1 MKLVIAQQVLVDA
14 IIKKINT
21 CTNDI
26 SNEDLQKLK
35 NTLLTYDFLKLPTFK
50 TFKKIDLN
58 CDIRLKNKIYSI
70 LKTIEK
76 NLLDYGFVKE
86 EDYYTAKIV
95 QIANYDLDS
104 IDIVK
109 KYFKK
114 YNPKSCLLKKFPNLE
129 KIIADKK
136 RKKIF
141 SNLIKFYESESKKF
155 RFFVINDEFISNFYP
170 LSDLVRTLQHQY
182 DNGFNLEALYVEG
195 FIKVNKTDDTFEII
209 NHDESLKKLEI
220 IIDALYIIFGNK
232 LLDDYYY
239 CPVCKDIISKFDIKR
254 RRHDGIYICDVC
266 KTEKVDKK
274 TINFDDVKSKY
285 IAVKKFTENM
295 LKNLA
300 ASM

>member
-14 IIKKINT
+14 IIKKICS
-21 CTNDI
+21 CTNDV

-35 NTLLTYDFLKLPTFK
+35 DILLTCDFLKLCTFK

-58 CDIRLKNKIYSI
+58 CDTRLKNKIYSI
-70 LKTIEK
+70 LKTVEK
-76 NLLDYGFVKE
+76 SLIDYGFIKE

-114 YNPKSCLLKKFPNLE
+114 YNPKSCLLKKLSNLE
-129 KIIADKK
+129 KIVADKK

-141 SNLIKFYESESKKF
+141 NNLIKFYESENKKF
-155 RFFVINDEFISNFYP
+155 RFFLINNEFASNFYP
-170 LSDLVRTLQHQY
+170 LSNLVHALEY
-182 DNGFNLEALYVEG
+182 DCGFNLEALYIEG
-195 FIKVNKTDDTFEII
+195 LIKVNKTDDTFEIM
-209 NHDESLKKLEI
+209 NHDIESVKKLEMT
-220 IIDALYIIFGNK
+220 IDALHIIFGNK

-239 CPVCKDIISKFDIKR
+239 CPVCKDIVSKFDVKR
-254 RRHDGIYICDVC
+254 RRHDEIYICDIC

-285 IAVKKFTENM
+285 IAVKKFAENI
-295 LKNLA
+295 LKNA
-300 ASM
+300 AISI